1 MVPFS
6 VGWAFPHQ
14 LMQSRHPPH
23 TPPRQSVTHRLTWSR
38 QSRLVSLF
46 IAVLDCFTLTD
57 IVFFHVE
64 LTQWRENNSVRHMD
78 THTQACTWLHT
89 HIHTCNQICTSYR
102 KEIKRN
108 EEEQR
113 ESHTLRNNP
122 WMRHWPA
129 KLPREREEISQTY
142 WAAYKDVQRASGVKL
157 SWMSPVLGWVF
168 WWCSSISAPV
178 RKPSPIA
185 TSNLSKDSLV
195 H

>member
-1 MVPFS
+1 MPRAEREWISTFFCS
-6 VGWAFPHQ
+6 VHLLYSYKPGNGAIQ
-14 LMQSRHPPH
+14 CGLGLSSSVNAIK
-23 TPPRQSVTHRLTWSR
+23 TPPPPRRQSVTHRLTWSR
-38 QSRLVSLF
+38 QSLLVSLF
-46 IAVLDCFTLTD
+46 IVVLDCFTLTD

-64 LTQWRENNSVRHMD
+64 LTQWRENNSIRHMD

-168 WWCSSISAPV
+168 W
-178 RKPSPIA
+178 
-185 TSNLSKDSLV
+185 
-195 H
+195 